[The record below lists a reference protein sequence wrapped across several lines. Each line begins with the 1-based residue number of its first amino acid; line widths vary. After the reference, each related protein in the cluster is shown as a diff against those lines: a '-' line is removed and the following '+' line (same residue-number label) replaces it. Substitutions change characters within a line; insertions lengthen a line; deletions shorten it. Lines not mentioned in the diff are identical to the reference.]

1 MGEPIILSGI
11 LLELIQR
18 IGLHSES
25 DFANLASDIHSRKI
39 IVSILTQELSY
50 SYKVSGVTKI
60 DTQNDLSQSKSGIHR
75 CESLKFQWLWFNLGF
90 PTRFQ
95 SKKVFWSLCCW
106 YKNIIEMVCWQ
117 IHAQGSASGWSPYR
131 VSEILHYEKF
141 WKFCIGKFHLS
152 PPVRITELVTEFLH
166 DVEFVVEEYFRP
178 LNFYAQLN
186 LPAERLQLLV
196 RTCHAND
203 L

>member
-60 DTQNDLSQSKSGIHR
+60 DTQNDLSQSKSGIQT
-75 CESLKFQWLWFNLGF
+75 SLRK
-90 PTRFQ
+90 P
-95 SKKVFWSLCCW
+95 
-106 YKNIIEMVCWQ
+106 
-117 IHAQGSASGWSPYR
+117 
-131 VSEILHYEKF
+131 
-141 WKFCIGKFHLS
+141 
-152 PPVRITELVTEFLH
+152 
-166 DVEFVVEEYFRP
+166 
-178 LNFYAQLN
+178 
-186 LPAERLQLLV
+186 
-196 RTCHAND
+196 
-203 L
+203 